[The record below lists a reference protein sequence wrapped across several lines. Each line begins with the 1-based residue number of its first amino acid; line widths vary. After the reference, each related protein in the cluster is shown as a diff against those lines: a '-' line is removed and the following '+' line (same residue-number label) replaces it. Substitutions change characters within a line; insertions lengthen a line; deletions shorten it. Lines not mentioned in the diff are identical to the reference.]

1 MFCAPCIS
9 TQSNGRIKGWP
20 DSANSPLRMD
30 GIGISPYSNTELFQA
45 QIKGYNLPTFP
56 EPKDSVFFL
65 SLNSVLSVLDT
76 LGANS
81 IFLLFDSSLNA

>member
-56 EPKDSVFFL
+56 EPKDSVFSFFL
-65 SLNSVLSVLDT
+65 
-76 LGANS
+76 
-81 IFLLFDSSLNA
+81 